1 MSATVP
7 GNDGVSVLRPP
18 REIVAAVRLMYAG
31 AALTAL
37 LGVLRAVDPDAYSDS
52 LDTTSGNTQWGS
64 FVLYMFVVAGVWLL
78 VARYCRR
85 GSRRARRAATFFA
98 VLYVAAVVATLLNEP
113 RFDAYNV
120 VSVLIAAV
128 AVAVVWLLYRPEA
141 RAWFTP
147 SGPPTS

>member
-18 REIVAAVRLMYAG
+18 RDIVAAVRLMYAG

-37 LGVLRAVDPDAYSDS
+37 LGLLRVIDPDAYTDS
-52 LDTTSGNTQWGS
+52 LDTSSGNTQWGS
-64 FVLYMFVVAGVWLL
+64 YVLYLFVVAGVWLL

-98 VLYVAAVVATLLNEP
+98 GLYLIAVVVTLVNEP

-120 VSVLIAAV
+120 VSAVVAVV

-147 SGPPTS
+147 SRLPTS